1 MKPAASLSSP
11 PAAPRRILLGV
22 SGGIAAYKA
31 AELLRLLQQAGHE
44 VRVVMTRAAMEFV
57 RPLTFQALSGK
68 PVHSDLLDP
77 NAEAAMGHI
86 ELARWAEHVL
96 IAPASAD
103 VIARLAHGQAND
115 LLAAVCLASEAPVAI
130 APAMNRAMWAHT
142 ATGANLRTLQ
152 ARGVWIWGPDEGVQA
167 CGEVGPGRMLEPQE
181 LAQRVAMWIAPGVL
195 QGVRMLVTSGPT
207 HEPLDPVRYLGNR
220 SSGRMGHAVAAAAA
234 EAGAQV
240 TLVSGPV
247 ALPDPAGLHEV
258 LHVETAQEMHAAC
271 MARAPETDIFIG
283 VAAVADFRPAEV
295 MHNKIKKVDMQDLS
309 LQLVRNPDILADIAA
324 LPSAPFT
331 VGFAAETQNLV
342 EYAQA
347 KLREK
352 RVQMI
357 AANPVGVSE
366 GFEAEDNVLT
376 LFSAQG
382 EETLVRAPKIEL
394 ARQLIQRI
402 AMQYTKN
409 MKQKMETSA

>member
-1 MKPAASLSSP
+1 MLMKPAASPSP
-11 PAAPRRILLGV
+11 SAAVPRRILLGV

-86 ELARWAEHVL
+86 ELARWAERIL

-103 VIARLAHGQAND
+103 VIARLAHGQADD

-130 APAMNRAMWAHT
+130 APAMNRAMWAHAAT
-142 ATGANLRTLQ
+142 AENIQLLQ
-152 ARGVWIWGPDEGVQA
+152 RRGVQVWGPDEGVQA
-167 CGEVGPGRMLEPQE
+167 CGEVGPGRMLEPAE
-181 LAQRVAMWIAPGVL
+181 LAQRMQRWLAPGVL
-195 QGVRMLVTSGPT
+195 QGVRILVTSGPT

-220 SSGRMGHAVAAAAA
+220 SSGRMGHAVATAAA
-234 EAGAQV
+234 EAGAHV

-247 ALPDPAGLHEV
+247 ALPEPAGMQEV
-258 LHVETAQEMHAAC
+258 LPVKTAQDMHAAC
-271 MARAPETDIFIG
+271 MARASGTDIFIA

-295 MHNKIKKVDMQDLS
+295 MSHKIKKGDTQDVS

-324 LPSAPFT
+324 LPDAPFT
-331 VGFAAETQNLV
+331 VGFAAETENLA

-357 AANPVGVSE
+357 AANRVS
-366 GFEAEDNVLT
+366 A
-376 LFSAQG
+376 SAG
-382 EETLVRAPKIEL
+382 
-394 ARQLIQRI
+394 ARRV
-402 AMQYTKN
+402 
-409 MKQKMETSA
+409 SARR

>member
-1 MKPAASLSSP
+1 MLMKPAASPSP
-11 PAAPRRILLGV
+11 SAAVPRRILLGV

-31 AELLRLLQQAGHE
+31 AELLRVLQQAGHE

-86 ELARWAEHVL
+86 ELARWAERIL

-103 VIARLAHGQAND
+103 VIARLAHGQADD

-130 APAMNRAMWAHT
+130 APAMNRAMWAHAAT
-142 ATGANLRTLQ
+142 AENIQTLQ
-152 ARGVWIWGPDEGVQA
+152 RRGVQVWGPDEGVQA
-167 CGEVGPGRMLEPQE
+167 CGEVGPGRMLEPTE
-181 LAQRVAMWIAPGVL
+181 LAQRMQHWLAPGVL
-195 QGVRMLVTSGPT
+195 QGVRVLVTSGPT

-234 EAGAQV
+234 EAGAHV

-247 ALPDPAGLHEV
+247 ALPDPADMQEV
-258 LHVETAQEMHAAC
+258 LPVKTAQDMHAAC
-271 MARAPETDIFIG
+271 MARASGTDIFIA

-295 MHNKIKKVDMQDLS
+295 MSNKIKKGDAQDVS
-309 LQLVRNPDILADIAA
+309 LKLVRNPDILADIAA
-324 LPSAPFT
+324 LPDAPFT
-331 VGFAAETQNLV
+331 VGFAAETENLA

-357 AANPVGVSE
+357 AANRVSASA
-366 GFEAEDNVLT
+366 GFEAEDNALT

-382 EETLVRAPKIEL
+382 QEELPHAAKTEL

-402 AMQYTKN
+402 AMHYNKRQ
-409 MKQKMETSA
+409 EPSA

>member
-1 MKPAASLSSP
+1 MLMKPAASPSP
-11 PAAPRRILLGV
+11 SVAVPRRILLGV

-31 AELLRLLQQAGHE
+31 AELLRVLQQAGHE

-86 ELARWAEHVL
+86 ELARWAERIL

-103 VIARLAHGQAND
+103 VIARLAHGQADD

-130 APAMNRAMWAHT
+130 APAMNRAMWAHAAT
-142 ATGANLRTLQ
+142 AENIQTLQ
-152 ARGVWIWGPDEGVQA
+152 RRGVQVWGPDEGVQA
-167 CGEVGPGRMLEPQE
+167 CGEVGPGRMLEPTE
-181 LAQRVAMWIAPGVL
+181 LAQRMQHWLAPGVL
-195 QGVRMLVTSGPT
+195 QGVRVLVTSGPT

-234 EAGAQV
+234 EAGAHV

-247 ALPDPAGLHEV
+247 ALPDPADMQEV
-258 LHVETAQEMHAAC
+258 LPVKTAQDMHAAC
-271 MARAPETDIFIG
+271 MARASGTDIFIA

-295 MHNKIKKVDMQDLS
+295 MSNKIKKGDAQDVS
-309 LQLVRNPDILADIAA
+309 LKLVRNPDILADIAA
-324 LPSAPFT
+324 LPDAPFT
-331 VGFAAETQNLV
+331 VGFAAETEKLA

-357 AANPVGVSE
+357 AANRVSASA
-366 GFEAEDNVLT
+366 GFEAEDNALT
-376 LFSAQG
+376 LFFAQG
-382 EETLVRAPKIEL
+382 QEELPHAAKTEL

-402 AMQYTKN
+402 AMHYNKRQ
-409 MKQKMETSA
+409 EPSA

>member
-1 MKPAASLSSP
+1 MLMKPAASPSP
-11 PAAPRRILLGV
+11 SVAVPRRILLGV

-31 AELLRLLQQAGHE
+31 AELLRVLQQAGHE

-86 ELARWAEHVL
+86 ELARWAERIL

-103 VIARLAHGQAND
+103 VIARLAHGQADD

-130 APAMNRAMWAHT
+130 APAMNRAMWAHAAT
-142 ATGANLRTLQ
+142 AENIQTLQ
-152 ARGVWIWGPDEGVQA
+152 RRGVQVWGPDEGVQA
-167 CGEVGPGRMLEPQE
+167 CGEVGPGRMLEPTE
-181 LAQRVAMWIAPGVL
+181 LAQRMQHWLAPGVL
-195 QGVRMLVTSGPT
+195 QGVRVLVTSGPT

-234 EAGAQV
+234 EAGAHV

-247 ALPDPAGLHEV
+247 ALPDPADMQEV
-258 LHVETAQEMHAAC
+258 LPVKTAQDMHAAC
-271 MARAPETDIFIG
+271 MARASGTDIFIA

-295 MHNKIKKVDMQDLS
+295 MSNKIKKGDAQDVS
-309 LQLVRNPDILADIAA
+309 LKLVRNPDILANIAA
-324 LPSAPFT
+324 LPDAPFT
-331 VGFAAETQNLV
+331 VGFAAETEKLA

-357 AANPVGVSE
+357 AANRVSASA
-366 GFEAEDNVLT
+366 GFEAEDNALT

-382 EETLVRAPKIEL
+382 QEELPHAAKTEL

-402 AMQYTKN
+402 AMHYNKRQ
-409 MKQKMETSA
+409 EPSA

>member
-1 MKPAASLSSP
+1 MLMKPAASPSP
-11 PAAPRRILLGV
+11 SAAVPRRILLGV

-31 AELLRLLQQAGHE
+31 AELLRVLQQAGHE

-86 ELARWAEHVL
+86 ELARWAERIL

-103 VIARLAHGQAND
+103 VIARLAHGQADD

-130 APAMNRAMWAHT
+130 APAMNRAMWAHAAT
-142 ATGANLRTLQ
+142 AENIQTLQ
-152 ARGVWIWGPDEGVQA
+152 RRGVQVWGPDEGVQA
-167 CGEVGPGRMLEPQE
+167 CGEVGPGRMLEPTE
-181 LAQRVAMWIAPGVL
+181 LAQRMQHWLAPGVL
-195 QGVRMLVTSGPT
+195 QGVRVLVTSGPT

-234 EAGAQV
+234 EAGAHV

-247 ALPDPAGLHEV
+247 ALPDPADMQEV
-258 LHVETAQEMHAAC
+258 LPVKTAQDMHAAC
-271 MARAPETDIFIG
+271 MARASGTDIFIA

-295 MHNKIKKVDMQDLS
+295 MSNKIKKGDAQDVS
-309 LQLVRNPDILADIAA
+309 LKLVRNPDILADIAA
-324 LPSAPFT
+324 LPDAPFT
-331 VGFAAETQNLV
+331 VGFAAETEKLA

-357 AANPVGVSE
+357 AANRVSASA
-366 GFEAEDNVLT
+366 GFEAEDNALT

-382 EETLVRAPKIEL
+382 QEELPHAAKTEL

-402 AMQYTKN
+402 AMHYNKRQ
-409 MKQKMETSA
+409 EPSA

>member
-1 MKPAASLSSP
+1 MLMKPAASPSP
-11 PAAPRRILLGV
+11 SAAVPRRILLGV
-22 SGGIAAYKA
+22 TGGIAAYKA

-86 ELARWAEHVL
+86 ELARWVERIL

-103 VIARLAHGQAND
+103 VIARLAHGQADD

-130 APAMNRAMWAHT
+130 APAMNRAMWAHAAT
-142 ATGANLRTLQ
+142 AENIQILQ
-152 ARGVWIWGPDEGVQA
+152 RRGVQVWGPDEGVQA
-167 CGEVGPGRMLEPQE
+167 CGEVGPGRMLEPAE
-181 LAQRVAMWIAPGVL
+181 LAQRMQRWLAPGVL
-195 QGVRMLVTSGPT
+195 QGVRVLVTSGPT

-234 EAGAQV
+234 EAGAHV

-247 ALPDPAGLHEV
+247 ALPEPAGMQEV
-258 LHVETAQEMHAAC
+258 LPVKTAQDMHAAC
-271 MARAPETDIFIG
+271 MARASGTDIFIA

-295 MHNKIKKVDMQDLS
+295 MSNKIKKGDAQDVS
-309 LQLVRNPDILADIAA
+309 LKLVRNPDILADIAA
-324 LPSAPFT
+324 LPDAPFT
-331 VGFAAETQNLV
+331 VGFAAETENLA

-352 RVQMI
+352 CVQLI
-357 AANPVGVSE
+357 AANHVSASA
-366 GFEAEDNVLT
+366 GFEAEDNALT

-382 EETLVRAPKIEL
+382 QEELPRAAKTEL

-402 AMQYTKN
+402 AMHYN
-409 MKQKMETSA
+409 KQQEPSA

>member
-1 MKPAASLSSP
+1 MKPAASPSP
-11 PAAPRRILLGV
+11 SAAVPRRILLGV

-31 AELLRLLQQAGHE
+31 AELLRLLKQAGHE

-86 ELARWAEHVL
+86 ELARWAERIL

-103 VIARLAHGQAND
+103 VIARLAHGQADD

-130 APAMNRAMWAHT
+130 APAMNRAMWAHAAT
-142 ATGANLRTLQ
+142 AENVQSLQ
-152 ARGVWIWGPDEGVQA
+152 RRGVQVWGPDEGVQA
-167 CGEVGPGRMLEPQE
+167 CGEVGPGRMLEPAE
-181 LAQRVAMWIAPGVL
+181 LAQRMQRWLAPGVL
-195 QGVRMLVTSGPT
+195 QGVRVLVTSGPT

-234 EAGAQV
+234 EAGAHV

-247 ALPDPAGLHEV
+247 ALPDPVGMQEV
-258 LHVETAQEMHAAC
+258 LPVKTAQDMHAAC
-271 MARAPETDIFIG
+271 MARASGTDIFIA

-295 MHNKIKKVDMQDLS
+295 MSNKIKKGDTQDVS
-309 LQLVRNPDILADIAA
+309 LKLVRNPDILADIAA
-324 LPSAPFT
+324 LPDAPFT
-331 VGFAAETQNLV
+331 VGFAAETENLA
-342 EYAQA
+342 EYAQV

-352 RVQMI
+352 CVQMI
-357 AANPVGVSE
+357 AANHVSSGA
-366 GFEAEDNVLT
+366 GFEAEDNALT

-382 EETLVRAPKIEL
+382 QEELPRAAKTEL

-402 AMQYTKN
+402 AMHYN
-409 MKQKMETSA
+409 KQQEPSA

>member
-1 MKPAASLSSP
+1 MLMKPAASPSSS
-11 PAAPRRILLGV
+11 APRRILLGV

-86 ELARWAEHVL
+86 ELARWAERIL

-103 VIARLAHGQAND
+103 VIARLAHGQADD

-130 APAMNRAMWAHT
+130 APAMNRAMWAHAAT
-142 ATGANLRTLQ
+142 AENILTLQ
-152 ARGVWIWGPDEGVQA
+152 RRGVQVWGPDEGVQA
-167 CGEVGPGRMLEPQE
+167 CGEVGPGRMLEPTE
-181 LAQRVAMWIAPGVL
+181 LAQRMQRWLAPGVL
-195 QGVRMLVTSGPT
+195 QGARVLVTSGPT

-234 EAGAQV
+234 EAGAHV

-247 ALPDPAGLHEV
+247 ALPEPAGMQEV
-258 LHVETAQEMHAAC
+258 LPVKTAQDMHAAC
-271 MARAPETDIFIG
+271 MARASGTDIFIA

-295 MHNKIKKVDMQDLS
+295 MSHKIKKGDTQDVS
-309 LQLVRNPDILADIAA
+309 LKLVRNPDILADIAA
-324 LPSAPFT
+324 LPDAPFT
-331 VGFAAETQNLV
+331 VGFAAETENLA
-342 EYAQA
+342 EYAQV

-357 AANPVGVSE
+357 AANRVSASA
-366 GFEAEDNVLT
+366 GFEVEDNALT

-382 EETLVRAPKIEL
+382 QEELPRAAKTEL

-402 AMQYTKN
+402 AMHYNNQ
-409 MKQKMETSA
+409 QEPSA

>member
-1 MKPAASLSSP
+1 MLMKPAASPSSS
-11 PAAPRRILLGV
+11 APRRILLGV

-44 VRVVMTRAAMEFV
+44 VRVVMTRAAMEFG

-68 PVHSDLLDP
+68 PVHSDLLDS

-86 ELARWAEHVL
+86 ELARWAERIL

-103 VIARLAHGQAND
+103 VIARLAHGQADD
-115 LLAAVCLASEAPVAI
+115 LLAAVCLASEASVAI
-130 APAMNRAMWAHT
+130 APAMNRAMWAHAAT
-142 ATGANLRTLQ
+142 AENIQILQ
-152 ARGVWIWGPDEGVQA
+152 RRGVQVWGPDEGVQA
-167 CGEVGPGRMLEPQE
+167 CGEIGPGRMLEPAE
-181 LAQRVAMWIAPGVL
+181 LAQRMPRWLAPGVL
-195 QGVRMLVTSGPT
+195 QGVRVLVTSGPT

-234 EAGAQV
+234 EAGAHV

-247 ALPDPAGLHEV
+247 ALPEPAGLQEV
-258 LHVETAQEMHAAC
+258 LPVKTAQDMHVAC
-271 MARAPETDIFIG
+271 MARASSTDIFIA

-295 MHNKIKKVDMQDLS
+295 KSNKIKKGGTQDVS
-309 LQLVRNPDILADIAA
+309 LKLVRNPDILADIAA
-324 LPSAPFT
+324 LPDAPFT
-331 VGFAAETQNLV
+331 VGFAAETENLA

-352 RVQMI
+352 RVQII
-357 AANPVGVSE
+357 AANRVSASA
-366 GFEAEDNVLT
+366 GFEAEDNALT

-382 EETLVRAPKIEL
+382 QEELPRAAKTEL

-402 AMQYTKN
+402 AMHYN
-409 MKQKMETSA
+409 KQQEPSA

>member
-1 MKPAASLSSP
+1 MLMKPAASPSP
-11 PAAPRRILLGV
+11 SVAVPRRILLGV

-31 AELLRLLQQAGHE
+31 AELLRVLQQAGHE

-86 ELARWAEHVL
+86 ELARWAERIL

-103 VIARLAHGQAND
+103 VIARLAHGQADD

-130 APAMNRAMWAHT
+130 APAMNRAMWAHAAT
-142 ATGANLRTLQ
+142 AENIQTLQ
-152 ARGVWIWGPDEGVQA
+152 RRGVQVWGPDEGVQA
-167 CGEVGPGRMLEPQE
+167 CGEVGPGRMLEPTE
-181 LAQRVAMWIAPGVL
+181 LAQRMQHWLAPGVL
-195 QGVRMLVTSGPT
+195 QGVRVLVTSGPT

-234 EAGAQV
+234 EAGAHV

-247 ALPDPAGLHEV
+247 ALPDPADMQEV
-258 LHVETAQEMHAAC
+258 LPVKTAQDMHAAC
-271 MARAPETDIFIG
+271 MARASGTDIFIA

-295 MHNKIKKVDMQDLS
+295 MSNKIKKGDAQDVS
-309 LQLVRNPDILADIAA
+309 LKLVRNPDILANIAA
-324 LPSAPFT
+324 LPDAPFT
-331 VGFAAETQNLV
+331 VGFAAETEKLA

-357 AANPVGVSE
+357 AANRVSASA
-366 GFEAEDNVLT
+366 GFEAEDNALT

-382 EETLVRAPKIEL
+382 QEELPHAAKTEL

-402 AMQYTKN
+402 AMHYN
-409 MKQKMETSA
+409 KQQEPSA

>member
-1 MKPAASLSSP
+1 MLMKPAASPSP
-11 PAAPRRILLGV
+11 SVAVPRRILLGV

-31 AELLRLLQQAGHE
+31 AELLRVLQQAGHE

-86 ELARWAEHVL
+86 ELARWAERIL

-103 VIARLAHGQAND
+103 VIARLAHGQADD

-130 APAMNRAMWAHT
+130 APAMNRAMWAHAAT
-142 ATGANLRTLQ
+142 AENIQTLQ
-152 ARGVWIWGPDEGVQA
+152 RRGVQVWGPDEGVQA
-167 CGEVGPGRMLEPQE
+167 CGEVGPGRMLEPTE
-181 LAQRVAMWIAPGVL
+181 LAQRMQHWLAPGVL
-195 QGVRMLVTSGPT
+195 QGVRVLVTSGPT

-234 EAGAQV
+234 EAGAHV

-247 ALPDPAGLHEV
+247 ALPDPADMQEV
-258 LHVETAQEMHAAC
+258 LPVKTAQDMHAAC
-271 MARAPETDIFIG
+271 MARASGTDIFIA

-295 MHNKIKKVDMQDLS
+295 MSNKIKKGDAQDVS
-309 LQLVRNPDILADIAA
+309 LKLVRNPDILADIAA
-324 LPSAPFT
+324 LPDAPFT
-331 VGFAAETQNLV
+331 VGFAAETENLA

-357 AANPVGVSE
+357 AANRVSASA
-366 GFEAEDNVLT
+366 GFEAEDNALT

-382 EETLVRAPKIEL
+382 QEELPHAAKTEL

-402 AMQYTKN
+402 AMHYNKRQ
-409 MKQKMETSA
+409 EPSA

>member
-1 MKPAASLSSP
+1 MLMKPAASTSP
-11 PAAPRRILLGV
+11 SVAVPRRILLGV

-31 AELLRLLQQAGHE
+31 AELLRVLQQAGHE

-86 ELARWAEHVL
+86 ELARWAERIL

-103 VIARLAHGQAND
+103 VIARLAHGQADD

-130 APAMNRAMWAHT
+130 APAMNRAMWAHAAT
-142 ATGANLRTLQ
+142 AENIQTLQ
-152 ARGVWIWGPDEGVQA
+152 RRGVQVWGPDEGVQA
-167 CGEVGPGRMLEPQE
+167 CGEVGPGRMLEPTE
-181 LAQRVAMWIAPGVL
+181 LAQRMQHWLAPGVL
-195 QGVRMLVTSGPT
+195 QGVRVLVTSGPT

-234 EAGAQV
+234 EAGAHV

-247 ALPDPAGLHEV
+247 ALPEPADMQEV
-258 LHVETAQEMHAAC
+258 LPVKTAQDMHAAC
-271 MARAPETDIFIG
+271 MTRASGTDIFIA

-295 MHNKIKKVDMQDLS
+295 MSHKIKKGDTQDVS
-309 LQLVRNPDILADIAA
+309 LKLVRNPDILADIAA
-324 LPSAPFT
+324 LPDAPFT
-331 VGFAAETQNLV
+331 VGFAAETEKLA

-357 AANPVGVSE
+357 AANRVSASA
-366 GFEAEDNVLT
+366 GFEAEDNALT

-382 EETLVRAPKIEL
+382 QEELPHAAKTEL

-402 AMQYTKN
+402 AMHYNKRQ
-409 MKQKMETSA
+409 EPSA